1 MVDLDEQLVRRLVAV
16 QFPRWAHL
24 PVAAVDRQGW
34 DNRTFR
40 LGDDLVVRL
49 PSAEGYVPGV
59 AKEDRCLPELAR
71 HLPLPVP
78 EPLAVGAPGAGYPYP
93 WSVRR
98 WLPGDTLEAAGQVDR
113 PAVARDLGAFL
124 TALRRAPAAGG
135 PAAGR
140 HSFFRGCHPSAYGDD
155 VEQAL
160 RVLGGRVDTA
170 ACRDVW
176 AHALTSAWP
185 GPPVWFHGD
194 VAVGNLLVAGG
205 RLSAVIDFGTCGVG
219 DPACDLVPAWTW
231 FVGPE
236 RQVFREAVGLPDDAW
251 RRARGWALWKALIQ
265 LARPGDRHEEQ
276 VRVLAAVLAD
286 PVVP

>member
-1 MVDLDEQLVRRLVAV
+1 MVNIDEELVRRLVAE

-24 PVAAVDRQGW
+24 PVAGVARQGW

-40 LGDDLVVRL
+40 LGDHLVVRL

-59 AKEDRCLPELAR
+59 AKEDRCLPALGR

-78 EPLAVGAPGAGYPYP
+78 EPVATGAPGAGYPYP

-98 WLPGDTLEAAGQVDR
+98 WLPGDTLAAASEVDR

-124 TALRRAPAAGG
+124 TALRRAPTAAG
-135 PAAGR
+135 PVAGR
-140 HSFFRGCHPSAYGDD
+140 HSCFRGCHPSAYGDE

-160 RVLGGRVDTA
+160 DVLGGRVDTA

-176 AHALTSAWP
+176 ALALTSAWSAA
-185 GPPVWFHGD
+185 PVWFHGD
-194 VAVGNLLVAGG
+194 VAAGNLLVAQG

-231 FVGPE
+231 FAAPE
-236 RQVFREAVGLPDDAW
+236 RRLFRESAGLPDDAW
-251 RRARGWALWKALIQ
+251 RRARGWALWKALIS
-265 LARPGDRHEEQ
+265 LAADDGDEEQ
-276 VRVLAAVLAD
+276 GPALTAVLAD
-286 PVVP
+286 PVVD

>member
-1 MVDLDEQLVRRLVAV
+1 MVDIEEELVRRLVAE

-24 PVAAVDRQGW
+24 PVAAVARQGW

-40 LGDDLVVRL
+40 LGEHLVVRL

-59 AKEDRCLPELAR
+59 AKEDRYLPVLAR

-78 EPLAVGAPGAGYPYP
+78 EPVATGAPGAGYPYP

-98 WLPGDTLEAAGQVDR
+98 WLPGDTLAAAAEVDR

-124 TALRRAPAAGG
+124 TALRSAPTTGG

-140 HSFFRGCHPSAYGDD
+140 HSCFRGCHPSAYGDE

-160 RVLGGRVDTA
+160 QVLGGRVDTA
-170 ACRDVW
+170 ACREVW
-176 AHALTSAWP
+176 ARALTSAWP
-185 GPPVWFHGD
+185 VAPVWFHGD
-194 VAVGNLLVAGG
+194 VAAGNLLVAQG

-219 DPACDLVPAWTW
+219 DPACDLVAAWTW
-231 FVGPE
+231 FAGAE
-236 RQVFREAVGLPDDAW
+236 RRVFRESAGLPDDTW
-251 RRARGWALWKALIQ
+251 RRARGWALWKALIT
-265 LARPGDRHEEQ
+265 LATDDGDEEQ
-276 VRVLAAVLAD
+276 WRALAAVLVD
-286 PVVP
+286 PVVD

>member
-1 MVDLDEQLVRRLVAV
+1 M
-16 QFPRWAHL
+16 
-24 PVAAVDRQGW
+24 PVAAVPRQGW

-40 LGDDLVVRL
+40 LGDHLVVRL

-78 EPLAVGAPGAGYPYP
+78 EPVATGAPGDGYPYP

-98 WLPGDTLEAAGQVDR
+98 WLPGDTLEAAGEVDR

-124 TALRRAPAAGG
+124 TALRQAPTAGG
-135 PAAGR
+135 PAAGG
-140 HSFFRGCHPSAYGDD
+140 HSCFRGCHPSAYGDD
-155 VEQAL
+155 VERAL
-160 RVLGGRVDTA
+160 HALGHRVDTA

-176 AHALTSAWP
+176 AHAQTSAWP

-194 VAVGNLLVAGG
+194 VAAGNLLVSGG

-231 FVGPE
+231 FAGNE
-236 RQVFREAVGLPDDAW
+236 RKVFREAAGLTGDAW
-251 RRARGWALWKALIQ
+251 RRARGWALWKALIT
-265 LARPGDRHEEQ
+265 LARPDGRNEEQ
-276 VRVLAAVLAD
+276 SRILAAVLAD
-286 PVVP
+286 PVVG